1 MVREVMTP
9 DVLYCFETQDVERGG
24 KMMTENQIRRL
35 FVLNED
41 EELVGITSLGELAT
55 VTGDRAMAGAT
66 LERKSE
72 PAAANQKSRK
82 RLKSSHRREL

>member
-1 MVREVMTP
+1 MTP
-9 DVLYCFETQDVERGG
+9 DVLYCFETQDVEEAA
-24 KMMTENQIRRL
+24 KIMTENQIRRL

-66 LERKSE
+66 LQRISE
-72 PAAANQKSRK
+72 PAEARPKEQ
-82 RLKSSHRREL
+82 EEVDE